1 MSPQDLNTGMRSDT
15 RSTVAE
21 SADGVDVSLIRWML
35 SLSPDERLDVLQT
48 FVDGVAGVSNGR
60 PLAEHEV

>member
-35 SLSPDERLDVLQT
+35 SLSPDERLDVLQS

-60 PLAEHEV
+60 TSR